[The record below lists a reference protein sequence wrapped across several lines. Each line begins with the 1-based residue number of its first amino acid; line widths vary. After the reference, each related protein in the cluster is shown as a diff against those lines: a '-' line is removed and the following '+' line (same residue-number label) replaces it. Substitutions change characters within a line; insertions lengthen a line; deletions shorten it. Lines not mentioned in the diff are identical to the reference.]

1 MNELAD
7 TILQGAFSPIIN
19 PSGIDIV
26 FDVFRPISIKNEE
39 RENRSAGKIRF
50 KAIFGASKINQ
61 WDALLSDGDNK
72 MELIGF
78 LINRWRTN
86 SSIQVSIPLYIAYED
101 KYICINVTGSH
112 FVTELERNEQE
123 TDTQMLLHA
132 KHESQTINNVMI
144 YTPDTDVLLIAL
156 ASLTELRSNLFI

>member
-72 MELIGF
+72 MELIRF

-86 SSIQVSIPLYIAYED
+86 SSIQVSIPLHIAYED

-112 FVTELERNEQE
+112 FVTELERNEEE
-123 TDTQMLLHA
+123 TDTKMLLHA

-144 YTPDTDVLLIAL
+144 RKPDTDVLLIAL